1 MMNFEDEVF
10 NIDFGGENINK
21 NKGVDLFSCAFFV
34 FEANFC
40 FFGVKRIFF

>member
-10 NIDFGGENINK
+10 NLDFGGENIQK
-21 NKGVDLFSCAFFV
+21 KGVDLFSCAFFV

-40 FFGVKRIFF
+40 FFGVIRIFF